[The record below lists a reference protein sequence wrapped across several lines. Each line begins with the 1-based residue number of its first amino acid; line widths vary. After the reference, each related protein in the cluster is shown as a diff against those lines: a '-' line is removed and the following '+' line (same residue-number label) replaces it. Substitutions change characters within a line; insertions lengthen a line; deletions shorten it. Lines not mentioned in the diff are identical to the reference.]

1 MPIPNDEVIQKE
13 LLNLL
18 AHAPDGRL
26 HVHNIYTELA
36 KLHPELT
43 AQELNAPYRNSKS
56 LWANRVQFARL
67 HLTQRRLLY
76 KDGYG
81 PNPSR
86 GVWIITDAGKKR
98 VESEN
103 INTINA
109 AEKEHLESIVAED
122 IAAIQ
127 REDEYFEGRR
137 AERLSSF
144 YERNPKLRA
153 AAILIHKYTC
163 SACGFNFEFFYGE
176 HGAGYIEVH
185 HLKPISTFTEET
197 QVNPETDMTV
207 LCSNCHRMIHRK
219 KNKPLSLDEL
229 RAIIKRGE

>member
-1 MPIPNDEVIQKE
+1 MSIPNDDVIQKE
-13 LLNLL
+13 LLYLL
-18 AHAPDGRL
+18 AHSPDGRF
-26 HVHNIYTELA
+26 HVHKIYAELA

-43 AQELNAPYRNSKS
+43 HQELNKPYRNSKN

-86 GVWIITDAGKKR
+86 GVWIITDSGRKR
-98 VESEN
+98 VEDEN
-103 INTINA
+103 TNTIDS
-109 AEKEHLESIVAED
+109 AEKARIEAIAEED
-122 IAAIQ
+122 IAAFQ
-127 REDEYFEGRR
+127 NENEYFEGRH

-144 YERNPKLRA
+144 YERNSKLRA
-153 AAILIHKYTC
+153 AAIMIHGRVC
-163 SACGFNFEFFYGE
+163 LGCGFNFELCYGE
-176 HGAGYIEVH
+176 HGSGYIEVH

-197 QVNPETDMTV
+197 QVDPNNDMTV

-229 RAIIKRGE
+229 RAIINTS